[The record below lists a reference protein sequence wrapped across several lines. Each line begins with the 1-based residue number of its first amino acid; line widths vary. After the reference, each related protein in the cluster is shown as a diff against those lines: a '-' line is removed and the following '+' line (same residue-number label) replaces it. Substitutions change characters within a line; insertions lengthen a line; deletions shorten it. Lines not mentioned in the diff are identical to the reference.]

1 MPVGPAMPSHGPPV
15 PSQAGE
21 VVVAA
26 EGAAA
31 VVTVAQAEGL
41 ASRTVPPV
49 SGDLFGE
56 QGKVG
61 SSSSLFTLVLLSP
74 GYSSVVADSPAEV
87 TLSSSGGS
95 SASSQALGPTSGPH
109 NPAPSTS

>member
-1 MPVGPAMPSHGPPV
+1 MPRLWPHPMPAGPAMPSPGPPV

-31 VVTVAQAEGL
+31 IVTVAQAEGL

-49 SGDLFGE
+49 SGGQFGG

-61 SSSSLFTLVLLSP
+61 SS
-74 GYSSVVADSPAEV
+74 
-87 TLSSSGGS
+87 
-95 SASSQALGPTSGPH
+95 
-109 NPAPSTS
+109 